1 MAADLVRDPT
11 IEHTFVHDLESAFYV
26 VLWLSIR
33 FLPNS
38 WSSKE
43 RGTVMS
49 VLFNPDVDTPAKSD
63 WMVMVEAHLADF
75 KVFGNPVLTKLIT
88 SLAKLFRARHMER
101 SGQSAPDPDDDG
113 SGQSTPDPDD
123 ELPSYV
129 DEEKLKLHLSLLDN
143 HDAMISRIGRKLD
156 TPKWPK
162 VEPAIKQDIIYSR
175 RAGRSSSKKSKS
187 YLGRDT
193 GKLGSSQKRSRTE

>member
-88 SLAKLFRARHMER
+88 SLAKLFRARHME
-101 SGQSAPDPDDDG
+101 S